1 MKLAPYSVLIR
12 TRNSALDLPE
22 VFQSLEEQTHLP
34 REIVVVDNQSED
46 QTVELARNKGA
57 VIIPYPSDKPFSY
70 SHALNVGM
78 RRAKESPYVLI
89 LSAHSPLVQPL
100 AMEEAVKTMQAHA
113 AAAVITF
120 KRLSQVLPSHRAQVP
135 NGDAFIEYIS
145 WNPKLHFADNS
156 CNMIRTVD
164 WLQKSFDE
172 SLPSHEDQG
181 WIKSRMGLG
190 RTALHQPEIY
200 YRYANRNFTPEK
212 VAFDWVVSSRL
223 ITHEP
228 LRKQL
233 WTRRLKAVMHMV
245 LGNKEKARYNWT
257 IVKHITAWRKLPTN
271 KLQYHEL
278 VRPASS

>member
-12 TRNSALDLPE
+12 TRNSVLDLPE
-22 VFQSLEEQTHLP
+22 VFQSLEEQSHLP
-34 REIVVVDNQSED
+34 REIVVADNQSED

-89 LSAHSPLVQPL
+89 LSAHSPLVQPQ
-100 AMEEAVKTMQAHA
+100 AMEEAVKAMQAHA

-120 KRLSQVLPSHRAQVP
+120 KRLAQVLPSHRTKVP
-135 NGDAFIEYIS
+135 NSNSLIEYVS

-156 CNMIRTVD
+156 CNVIRAAD
-164 WLQKSFDE
+164 WQFTPFDE

-181 WIKSRMGLG
+181 WIKSRMRLG

-212 VAFDWVVSSRL
+212 VAFDGVVSSRL

-233 WTRRLKAVMHMV
+233 WTRRVKAVAHMV

-271 KLQYHEL
+271 KLQYHDL